1 MAKPWLGKVGALFH
15 YMHSL
20 PMDMKRGCIGI
31 LIHPP
36 AFIYSRCLNFLEKK
50 FKQAHVRDG
59 FICYF
64 PTILNDVGRVD
75 ALL

>member
-31 LIHPP
+31 LIHPHTEFVGKFVFDCLVV
-36 AFIYSRCLNFLEKK
+36 FI
-50 FKQAHVRDG
+50 V
-59 FICYF
+59 ICAIF
-64 PTILNDVGRVD
+64 AQN
-75 ALL
+75 

>member
-36 AFIYSRCLNFLEKK
+36 FSF
-50 FKQAHVRDG
+50 
-59 FICYF
+59 
-64 PTILNDVGRVD
+64 GRVKAAFQLLSVRITLKP
-75 ALL
+75 ALA

>member
-31 LIHPP
+31 LIHPH
-36 AFIYSRCLNFLEKK
+36 FFCK
-50 FKQAHVRDG
+50 
-59 FICYF
+59 
-64 PTILNDVGRVD
+64 ILYRASDMENMLQENCGE
-75 ALL
+75 AYMSSK

>member
-31 LIHPP
+31 LIHP
-36 AFIYSRCLNFLEKK
+36 LEKS
-50 FKQAHVRDG
+50 FKRRLSKEDRMRY
-59 FICYF
+59 I
-64 PTILNDVGRVD
+64 
-75 ALL
+75 ALLKNYTK

>member
-1 MAKPWLGKVGALFH
+1 LFH

-36 AFIYSRCLNFLEKK
+36 DFMVYFIVIVLAY
-50 FKQAHVRDG
+50 
-59 FICYF
+59 
-64 PTILNDVGRVD
+64 
-75 ALL
+75 LLSGMA